1 MEVEVAQFTVVA
13 NLGWYSAF
21 IAPLFS
27 YRATLVAVIISANR
41 VPFSVIVPPDR
52 PVTMEPGA

>member
-27 YRATLVAVIISANR
+27 YRATLVAIISANR
-41 VPFSVIVPPDR
+41 TPFSVIVPPDR